1 MCFNTFI
8 QHIKAEKYRQF
19 GFSFKLLNPIHW
31 FQFAD
36 DAAVI
41 TGQES
46 ENQHLLNR
54 FSIWC
59 QWSNMIIRVDKCST
73 FGIKKAITKSVQ
85 YLPKLLINNNLIPT
99 IKIGEAFQYLGRYF
113 DFSMSNNNH
122 KTELATLVNELMT
135 DIDSKP
141 LHPRNK
147 LLVYSRYVL
156 SKLSWHF
163 TIATLQSKTRVIE
176 NIDPVVNQYI
186 HKWLEIP
193 ISGTLSTVFLTCN
206 KFGQSIYPPSVK
218 FIQCQTVL
226 RKALKLSPN
235 QSINEL
241 WKSTNTHTN
250 IQYDFYSSTKEV
262 LKDVRSEHE
271 DKLKNQLTCQGSFFS
286 NVTKFSLSH
295 LNKVWSTA
303 QSKLPKNIYNFTI
316 RYINNSLPTR
326 KNLSRW
332 GLSSSSECSFCL
344 GPESLLHVVAGC
356 QCYLDRF
363 TWRHNSI
370 LNFLANTLQTV
381 NGSSLYADV
390 PGFKSPSII
399 TGDAY
404 RPDLLL
410 SLSNGSLYV
419 V

>member
-1 MCFNTFI
+1 
-8 QHIKAEKYRQF
+8 
-19 GFSFKLLNPIHW
+19 
-31 FQFAD
+31 
-36 DAAVI
+36 
-41 TGQES
+41 
-46 ENQHLLNR
+46 
-54 FSIWC
+54 
-59 QWSNMIIRVDKCST
+59 
-73 FGIKKAITKSVQ
+73 
-85 YLPKLLINNNLIPT
+85 
-99 IKIGEAFQYLGRYF
+99 
-113 DFSMSNNNH
+113 MSNNNH
-122 KTELATLVNELMT
+122 KTELTTLVNELMT
-135 DIDSKP
+135 DIDSTP

-147 LLVYSRYVL
+147 FLVYSRYVL

-163 TIATLQSKTRVIE
+163 TIATLSKTWVIE
-176 NIDPVVNQYI
+176 NIDPIVNQYI
-186 HKWLEIP
+186 CKWLEIP

-235 QSINEL
+235 QSINKL

-250 IQYDFYSSTKEV
+250 IQYDFYNSTKEV
-262 LKDVRSEHE
+262 LKDFRSEHE

-316 RYINNSLPTR
+316 RYINNSLPTC

-332 GLSSSSECSFCL
+332 ELSSSSECSFCL
-344 GPESLLHVVAGC
+344 SPESLLHVVAGC

-381 NGSSLYADV
+381 NSSALYADV

-399 TGDAY
+399 TGDTY
-404 RPDLLL
+404 HPDLLL

-419 V
+419 VKLTVGYETNLENNVKRKKAKYRELVRQLDENFDEVNFVNLSMSSLGIFSQECSTFLEMLGNVGLDKNYQTYCVRKMMTIAIQSSYYIFCCRNKEWESPDLLTI